1 MKYKLVISY
10 DGAKFHGFQR
20 QKNVNNVQGYLE
32 SVLSN
37 ILNEEI
43 VIKGA
48 GRTDKGVHAKYQVIH
63 FETKKNIS
71 KLKKKLNNNLE
82 DVRIRKIKK
91 VNDDFHARFSVKN
104 KVYVYKIDLK
114 GNRNHNYY
122 LKEIRPLDIK
132 KMKVASKY
140 MLGMHNF
147 KNFVAGER
155 LSYESTILSIRIYK
169 FNNVL
174 YFRFKGIGF
183 FRYMVRNLVG
193 ALLEVGK
200 GKVSP
205 LIIKDMIEKVELEK
219 RLPTVLP
226 NGLYLVKINY

>member
-1 MKYKLVISY
+1 MKYKMIISY
-10 DGAKFHGFQR
+10 DGSKFYGFQR
-20 QKNVNNVQGYLE
+20 QANVINVQGYLE
-32 SVLSN
+32 KILS
-37 ILNEEI
+37 ILLNEEI

-63 FETKKNIS
+63 FETNKNIS
-71 KLKKKLNNNLE
+71 KLKKKLNKMLE
-82 DVRIRKIKK
+82 FVHIKKIKR
-91 VNDDFHARFSVKN
+91 VNNDFHARFSVKN
-104 KVYVYKIDLK
+104 KIYVYKVDLK
-114 GNRNHNYY
+114 GNKDHNYY
-122 LKEIRPLDIK
+122 LKEIRPLNIK
-132 KMKVASKY
+132 NMKEASKY
-140 MLGMHNF
+140 MLGTHNF

-155 LSYESTILSIRIYK
+155 QSYESTILSIRIYK

-200 GKVSP
+200 GKISP
-205 LIIKDMIEKVELEK
+205 LVIKDMLNSPDIEK

-226 NGLYLVKINY
+226 SGLYLVKINY